1 MTPDMSLPT
10 RIRTYNAASTAL
22 AVHSDHT
29 LRELVDAATPI
40 GAGIGGQSVLLEV
53 GGTTVFVKRVQ
64 LTDLERRPE
73 QLRSTAN
80 VFDMPPFCHYGVG
93 IIGSPGFGAWRE
105 LAVHIMTTNWVL
117 AAEYEGFPLLY
128 HWRVL
133 PGTMPLPQELA
144 DIDRA
149 VAYWDGDI
157 QVRRRIA
164 ALRDSSASIA
174 LFLEYIPQSLR
185 GWLTA
190 QIEAGDED
198 AERGCA
204 MVERALAAGTTFMNS
219 RGLLHL
225 DAHFDNILTD
235 GRHLYF
241 GDFGLA
247 VFSGFDLSPEEVAF
261 FGRNQSYDRAY
272 TASYLV
278 NMLVANLYGVR
289 WEDQEAHTALM
300 HTLTESNR
308 PDGIPR
314 SAAAIIARHAP
325 IAATMT
331 AFIRAFQRVSRSAAY
346 PDEEIRQLLGDRPFR
361 CHGSTTA
368 SVSSAQRNDDSS
380 DGAVE

>member
-1 MTPDMSLPT
+1 MTVDMSLAA
-10 RIRTYNAASTAL
+10 RIRAYSAASTAL
-22 AVHSDHT
+22 AAHSDHT

-40 GAGIGGQSVLLEV
+40 GTGIGGQSALLEV
-53 GGTTVFVKRVQ
+53 VGTPVFVKRVP
-64 LTDLERRPE
+64 LTDLERQPE
-73 QLRSTAN
+73 HVRSTAN

-93 IIGSPGFGAWRE
+93 LVGSPGFGAWRE

-117 AAEYEGFPLLY
+117 AAEYEGFPLMY

-133 PGTMPLPQELA
+133 PGATPLPHELA

-149 VAYWDGDI
+149 VAYWDGEI
-157 QVRRRIA
+157 QVRRRIE

-174 LFLEYIPQSLR
+174 LFLEYIPQNLR

-225 DAHFDNILTD
+225 DAHFENILTD
-235 GRHLYF
+235 GRRLYF
-241 GDFGLA
+241 SDFGLA

-261 FGRNQSYDRAY
+261 FGRNQSYDRGY

-278 NMLVANLYGVR
+278 NLLVANLYGFG
-289 WEDQEAHTALM
+289 WEDREAHTAVVR
-300 HTLTESNR
+300 TLVESKQ
-308 PDGIPR
+308 PEGIPR
-314 SAAAIIARHAP
+314 AAAAIMVRHAP
-325 IAATMT
+325 IAAAMT
-331 AFIRAFQRVSRSAAY
+331 AFIRAFQRASRSAAY
-346 PDEEIRQLLGDRPFR
+346 PDQEIRQLLDGQ
-361 CHGSTTA
+361 GN
-368 SVSSAQRNDDSS
+368 SAIWHND
-380 DGAVE
+380 